1 MSGAPQARMG
11 VSLGGLRSKAERRDC
26 FSRGLAL
33 ALEGSPGTQELG
45 GKGLSNKL
53 STPTAFSMPT
63 HRPQGVCSVELGKA
77 SSVFTE

>member
-1 MSGAPQARMG
+1 MG

-33 ALEGSPGTQELG
+33 ALEGSPGAQGLG

-53 STPTAFSMPT
+53 STPTAFIMPT
-63 HRPQGVCSVELGKA
+63 HRPQGVCSVELGRA